1 MAKQS
6 ILHHFLNS
14 VDRAHRCQKAVVLA
28 LTLSIEGQEEP
39 DPMTVE
45 FEILPAEPKTTD
57 KTTRR
62 KAK

>member
-28 LTLSIEGQEEP
+28 LTLSIEGQDEGNP
-39 DPMTVE
+39 LTVE
-45 FEILPAEPKTTD
+45 FEILPSKDKTTD